1 MKVLAIGAH
10 PDDIELGCA
19 GSLLAHRRAGDE
31 ITLLVLTKGEQGPQD
46 ETSRVR
52 EQEDAAESLGARLLW
67 GGFEDGRVPGDR
79 SSIAVIEDAIR
90 ICGADVLYTHAPN
103 DSHQDHRATG
113 VASLSAA
120 RRLSR
125 VLCYESPTSLGF
137 SPTLYV
143 DVAGLVEDKLDL
155 VRCHVSQVL
164 KNGLVDLEA
173 VEAQARYRGFSGR
186 LKYAE
191 AFEAQRFLWA
201 PGSPVRDTPSARRWS
216 AGEAAMPEPISA
228 LDTVTYEGAEVQ

>member
-19 GSLLAHRRAGDE
+19 GALLAHQRAGDA
-31 ITLLVLTKGEQGPQD
+31 ITLLVLTKGEQGPQS

-52 EQEDAAESLGARLLW
+52 EQEDAAASLGARLLW
-67 GGFEDGRVPGDR
+67 GRFEDGCVASDR
-79 SSIAVIEDAIR
+79 RAIAVIEDAIR
-90 ICGADVLYTHAPN
+90 IAGADVVYMHAPN
-103 DSHQDHRATG
+103 DSHQDHRAAA

-125 VLCYESPTSLGF
+125 VLCYESPTSLAF
-137 SPTLYV
+137 NPTVYV
-143 DVAGLVEDKLDL
+143 DVAGLVEAKLDL
-155 VRCHVSQVL
+155 IRCHVSQVL

-191 AFEAQRFLWA
+191 AFEAQRFHWA
-201 PGSPVRDTPSARRWS
+201 PGAAVPESPSGRWWS
-216 AGEAAMPEPISA
+216 ADEAVAAPFSS
-228 LDTVTYEGAEVQ
+228 LDTVSYEGVDIQ